1 MKIKSLAMEAIREKR
16 VIDMTASEFADVLC
30 EVMKRVLSKSED
42 VSNNQTKRLEY
53 GIAGIARIFN
63 CSMTTANRIKSSG
76 KIDEAILQSGRMIA
90 VDVDLALK
98 LFKEKQ

>member
-1 MKIKSLAMEAIREKR
+1 MKIKSLAMEAEKR
-16 VIDMTASEFADVLC
+16 VIDMTA
-30 EVMKRVLSKSED
+30 
-42 VSNNQTKRLEY
+42 
-53 GIAGIARIFN
+53 FN

-76 KIDEAILQSGRMIA
+76 KIDEAISQSGRMIA

>member
-1 MKIKSLAMEAIREKR
+1 MKIKSLAMEAEKR

-30 EVMKRVLSKSED
+30 AVMTRVLSKSED

-76 KIDEAILQSGRMIA
+76 KIDEAISQSGRMIA